1 VLEKVRGQERRE
13 GWGEEERKGVVV
25 RIVLGRSRKSA
36 FKREEG
42 VGGKTEKRTKER
54 ERERKIERETEKR
67 TRERE
72 RERKIE
78 KETERERERE
88 RARGRK
94 RVCERAKDART
105 YTHVQLGDV
114 TAREE
119 RGEGMEMRRDESG
132 MRSRMRSLMCLIH
145 MCHEAHM
152 NMRHI

>member
-25 RIVLGRSRKSA
+25 RFVLGRSRKSA

-42 VGGKTEKRTKER
+42 VGGKTEKRTRER

-78 KETERERERE
+78 RERERERE
-88 RARGRK
+88 RK
-94 RVCERAKDART
+94 SEREK
-105 YTHVQLGDV
+105 
-114 TAREE
+114 
-119 RGEGMEMRRDESG
+119 ESV
-132 MRSRMRSLMCLIH
+132 
-145 MCHEAHM
+145 
-152 NMRHI
+152 